1 MSVTR
6 HEPRKILSCVVEGGG
21 LVYTAGITAE
31 DFSLGVT
38 EQTEQVLAEIDRLL
52 AIAGTDKSKI
62 LNATIWVPD
71 IRLRDGMNVAWNAWT
86 GGENLPARACI
97 EAKLA
102 GADILV
108 EIAVVAVK

>member
-21 LVYTAGITAE
+21 QVYTAGITAD
-31 DFSLGVT
+31 DFSLDVKG
-38 EQTEQVLAEIDRLL
+38 QTEQVLAEIDRLL
-52 AIAGTDKSKI
+52 AVAGSDKTKI
-62 LNATIWVPD
+62 MFATIWVPD
-71 IRLRDGMNVAWNAWT
+71 IRLRDEMNVAWNAWT

-102 GADILV
+102 GPNILV
-108 EIAVVAVK
+108 EIAVVALK